1 MKYFKH
7 IIKEITQIL
16 NQNNIFYPVIK
27 INPNKLRIIR
37 NYNTEV
43 YDGEIVIYYKLK
55 KNTLNK

>member
-55 KNTLNK
+55 KNSKQI

>member
-7 IIKEITQIL
+7 IIKDITQIL
-16 NQNNIFYPVIK
+16 KQNNIVYPVIK

-37 NYNTEV
+37 NYKTEV

-55 KNTLNK
+55 K